1 MKTMERIYLVGLG
14 VLLALVTL
22 LVLLG
27 LAAILAPPEQP
38 AMTVQSQAATRFTDL
53 TIDNDLTVGGEVDAG
68 TLDCTEASF
77 TDFSGETIT
86 ATVGFVGDLTGDVV
100 GDLTGDVTGAI
111 SVTSPV
117 TVSGMAFTYTAPL
130 TITSVVTDVRLLIY
144 QEE

>member
-68 TLDCTEASF
+68 RW
-77 TDFSGETIT
+77 
-86 ATVGFVGDLTGDVV
+86 
-100 GDLTGDVTGAI
+100 
-111 SVTSPV
+111 